1 MENLNTLI
9 IGYGRTGRAVLDFLK
24 KNNAKH
30 SIAIYD
36 EFLNDGDIN
45 KLNQNDDG
53 VLFFNNNSAHDFLKN
68 KIDDIGTTVISPGI
82 HRNNHIVLQLRQ
94 RRKHI
99 YSEIE
104 FAYKNLMQDYNH
116 CYNDKYVHSGNN
128 SGSSSNNY
136 NSDNNNNDINSA
148 NYNNNNYN
156 VHSNNNCN
164 NNNYSGNETDG
175 DCGMKLFKPQKP
187 RILAITGTNGK
198 TTATSM
204 CSAAASVAGIKAF
217 TGGNFGIPFIDGVRE
232 KDCSNFIL
240 EISSFQLEWIYEF
253 NSDAAVLL
261 NVQDDHLDRYENF
274 DEYRLTK
281 YKIFKNHTI
290 NDTAILNYEDC
301 NTAIVKN
308 IIGSLPVLFGFD
320 ENKCNIYYKDESIY
334 FKLKEFYGIDDK
346 ISLKDF
352 KDKRKF
358 VIEDMMAASGALIAF
373 GIPLDA
379 IEKSF
384 KDYKLLKHRVE
395 FIGNIDNINFYDDS
409 KATNPAAVISAL
421 ESVKSPVVLIL
432 GGKDKGFNYDILIEP
447 VKKHVRAC
455 VLIGETADII
465 YETLNSTVD
474 MIRASDMDD
483 AVKKAYNAAL
493 SAFEPQANSEA
504 AGSLIDFQCSVL
516 LSPASSSFDMFK
528 DYNERGEVF
537 KKCFNKLRETKSI
550 TL

>member
-9 IGYGRTGRAVLDFLK
+9 IGYGRTGRAALDFLK
-24 KNNAKH
+24 KNNAKN

-53 VLFFNNNSAHDFLKN
+53 VLFFNNNSAHGFLKN
-68 KIDDIGTTVISPGI
+68 KIDDIGATVISPGI
-82 HRNNHIVLQLRQ
+82 QRNNHIVLQLRR

-104 FAYKNLMQDYNH
+104 FAYKNLMQDY
-116 CYNDKYVHSGNN
+116 KHS
-128 SGSSSNNY
+128 
-136 NSDNNNNDINSA
+136 
-148 NYNNNNYN
+148 
-156 VHSNNNCN
+156 
-164 NNNYSGNETDG
+164 
-175 DCGMKLFKPQKP
+175 KP

-204 CSAAASVAGIKAF
+204 CSAAASAAGIKAF
-217 TGGNFGIPFIDGVRE
+217 TGGNFGIPFIEGIRE
-232 KDCSNFIL
+232 KDCCNFIL

-253 NSDAAVLL
+253 NPDIAVLL

-290 NDTAILNYEDC
+290 NDTAILNYEDY
-301 NTAIVKN
+301 NAAIVKD

-320 ENKCNIYYKDESIY
+320 ENKCNIYYKDETIY

-358 VIEDMMAASGALIAF
+358 VIEDMMAASGALLAF

-447 VKKHVRAC
+447 VKKHVKAC
-455 VLIGETADII
+455 ILIGETADII
-465 YETLNSTVD
+465 HKTLKGTVD
-474 MIRASDMDD
+474 MIPASDMDD
-483 AVKKAYNAAL
+483 AVQKAYDAAL
-493 SAFEPQANSEA
+493 QESNKSQANSGA
-504 AGSLIDFQCSVL
+504 AVGGGSVDFQCSVL